1 MNYYIVMQGHSYEEE
16 KALCIIWSQQ
26 KDRGDNVPHSWKRM
40 LEVSPG
46 DRVFHY
52 VHGDIVAISTA
63 KSACQTAAKPDGANN
78 GEEGYLVETEYY
90 ELEKSLNI
98 KSYFNEIEPLLPLKY
113 SAFQKDGN
121 GNQGYLYPC
130 NELLAIKLLEL
141 IADLNIYEEDQ
152 EQLEFAIGPVI
163 SKEHNNLIPVIVEAE
178 AEAKVKLRKG
188 GQKYKET
195 LAPLWNHQCAL
206 CGIDLPA
213 MLRASYSKPWKD
225 STNEERLDPYNGL
238 LLCHNHEAL
247 YAKGYIAFDGTGR
260 IHISERINE
269 ADYGKYGIHPKMRV
283 ERKED
288 NKKYF
293 KWHKK
298 NIFV

>member
-16 KALCIIWSQQ
+16 KALGIIWSQQ

-40 LEVSPG
+40 LEVSLG

-63 KSACQTAAKPDGANN
+63 KSACQTAAKPDGSNQA
-78 GEEGYLVETEYY
+78 EEGYLIEMEYY
-90 ELEKSLNI
+90 ELEKFLNI
-98 KSYFNEIEPLLPLKY
+98 KSYFNGIEPLLPLKY

-178 AEAKVKLRKG
+178 AEAKVKLRKDR
-188 GQKYKET
+188 QKYKET
-195 LAPLWNHQCAL
+195 LAPLWNNQCAL

-213 MLRASYSKPWKD
+213 MLCASYSKPWKD

-238 LLCHNHEAL
+238 LLCHNHDAL